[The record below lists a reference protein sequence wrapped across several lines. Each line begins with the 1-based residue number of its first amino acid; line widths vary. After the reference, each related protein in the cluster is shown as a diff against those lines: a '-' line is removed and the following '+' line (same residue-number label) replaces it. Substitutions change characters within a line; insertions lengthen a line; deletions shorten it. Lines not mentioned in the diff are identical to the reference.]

1 MRLYSYYR
9 SSAAYRVRIA
19 LAIKGLAFETIPVNL
34 AQGEQR
40 DGIYLSRNP
49 QGLVPALELGDGTLL
64 SQSTAILEW
73 IEETFPAPAL
83 YAADPVERATQRAL
97 CQHVACD
104 IHPLNNLRVLHYL
117 RDELQQGEAAVSDW
131 YAHWVRRGFAA
142 LEAIATSWKEDF
154 SLGDRPGMFEV
165 FLVPQLYNA
174 RRFRVPVEDYPT
186 LAAIDARC
194 ARLPSFAAAHPS
206 EQPDA
211 PGNQSGAEGSR

>member
-1 MRLYSYYR
+1 
-9 SSAAYRVRIA
+9 
-19 LAIKGLAFETIPVNL
+19 
-34 AQGEQR
+34 
-40 DGIYLSRNP
+40 
-49 QGLVPALELGDGTLL
+49 
-64 SQSTAILEW
+64 
-73 IEETFPAPAL
+73 
-83 YAADPVERATQRAL
+83 
-97 CQHVACD
+97 
-104 IHPLNNLRVLHYL
+104 VLHYL
-117 RDELQQGEAAVSDW
+117 RDELQQGDAAVSDW